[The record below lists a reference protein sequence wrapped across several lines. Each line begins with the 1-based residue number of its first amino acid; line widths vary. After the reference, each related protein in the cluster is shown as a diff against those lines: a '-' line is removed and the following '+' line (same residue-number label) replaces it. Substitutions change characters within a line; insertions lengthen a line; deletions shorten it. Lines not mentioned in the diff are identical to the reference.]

1 MRVIS
6 ATILNW
12 IVSLIPRL
20 PRVGKPG
27 NEGVIS
33 VTILNWIVSL
43 VPRLPRVGKP
53 GNEGHLSNDTQLDRK
68 PRSQAS
74 TSGEAW
80 E

>member
-1 MRVIS
+1 M
-6 ATILNW
+6 A
-12 IVSLIPRL
+12 SLVPRL

-68 PRSQAS
+68 Y
-74 TSGEAW
+74 G
-80 E
+80 

>member
-6 ATILNW
+6 AMILNW
-12 IVSLIPRL
+12 IVSLVPRL
-20 PRVGKPG
+20 PQVGKPG

-68 PRSQAS
+68 PRSQ
-74 TSGEAW
+74 SGEAW

>member
-1 MRVIS
+1 M
-6 ATILNW
+6 A
-12 IVSLIPRL
+12 
-20 PRVGKPG
+20 
-27 NEGVIS
+27 
-33 VTILNWIVSL
+33 SL